1 MKKITFYLFVVAFG
15 SFSAFAQYCEPTL
28 ANNCTPDAPESIT
41 NVTFA
46 GIDNTTGCVAGLN
59 DYTDQVAN
67 VSIGE
72 TYDLSLT
79 ITTDAAFPDDYAFVF
94 IDWNQDGFFDTLDE
108 RYLVEGPTG
117 VDGTYTIPI
126 TVPANAVEGNTRMRA
141 LITWNQPDNDGCA
154 VNYGEVE
161 DYTVN
166 VGTLSIAD
174 NNIDGFKYFYSTQS
188 KNLTITANS
197 EMSNITMFN
206 VLGQQVVSKNLSTN
220 NETINLSNLKDGIY
234 LATVKTSSGNVST
247 FKMVKR

>member
-67 VSIGE
+67 VVIGE

-79 ITTDAAFPDDYAFVF
+79 ITTDPDFPDDYAFVF
-94 IDWNQDGFFDTLDE
+94 IDWNQDGFFDTMDE

-117 VDGTYTIPI
+117 VGGTYTIPI
-126 TVPANAVEGNTRMRA
+126 TVPANAVEGDTRMRA

-174 NNIDGFKYFYSTQS
+174 NNIDGFNYFYSTQS
-188 KNLTITANS
+188 KSLTITANS
-197 EMSNITMFN
+197 EMTNITMFN

-234 LATVKTSSGNVST
+234 LATVRTSSGNVST